1 MDFMRTYEDPSFRD
15 AHREMARI
23 TPNAIIEWLK
33 RRGIFD
39 LRNVKKR
46 APGAG
51 FEIISSLHFGLVL
64 WDWLVD
70 WLAFASV
77 VVMPIRPRHPLPPW
91 TGTPVSRARYGTRG
105 RNI

>member
-15 AHREMARI
+15 AHRDMARI

-46 APGAG
+46 RSAWRRVRDNLVIA
-51 FEIISSLHFGLVL
+51 FGLVL

-91 TGTPVSRARYGTRG
+91 TGPPSRA
-105 RNI
+105 